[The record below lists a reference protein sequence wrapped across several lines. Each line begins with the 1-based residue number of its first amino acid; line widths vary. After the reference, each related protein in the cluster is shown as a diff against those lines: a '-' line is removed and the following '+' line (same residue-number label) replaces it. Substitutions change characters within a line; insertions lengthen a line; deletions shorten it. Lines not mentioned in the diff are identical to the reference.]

1 MNCMQ
6 ESEGG
11 RFSCIPMSVVAA
23 GKRGAWVWIL
33 GPQRLS
39 RDPLQQGGVGAGVS
53 LNWGDTLM
61 DWESHVVWGV
71 MDVRKLDPHPIL
83 GSFDRI

>member
-1 MNCMQ
+1 MQ
-6 ESEGG
+6 ESEWG
-11 RFSCIPMSVVAA
+11 RFSRIPMSVVAA
-23 GKRGAWVWIL
+23 GKWGAWVWIS
-33 GPQRLS
+33 GSQRLS

-61 DWESHVVWGV
+61 DWKSHVAWGV
-71 MDVRKLDPHPIL
+71 MDARKLDPHPIL